1 MNPKKPEHLISPVA
15 KKLDVAEELVEYVI
29 EAYWKAVRHA
39 LTSCESNY
47 IMLHGLGTFKAK
59 SWKIPDLER
68 RYQSVTGKYRAMV
81 DSGQKISFQKFA
93 IMKELEERLEE
104 LNKLKSLIEEDNAK
118 RLIIKQKRNAKQVE
132 DNLEE

>member
-15 KKLDVAEELVEYVI
+15 KKLDVAEKLVEYVI
-29 EAYWKAVRHA
+29 EAYWKAVRNA

-59 SWKIPDLER
+59 SWKLPELKH
-68 RYQSVTGKYRAMV
+68 RYESLVGKYKAII

-104 LNKLKSLIEEDNAK
+104 LDKLKCLIEEDQAK
-118 RLIIKQKRNAKQVE
+118 RLIIKEKRNAKQVK